1 MARQCTFRAMRAVR
15 HCAFALLLGFALLV
29 GLALP
34 VHLANAATLDTLRI
48 ATQDFDRRVAA
59 GVAWFEDQGGE
70 ATLDQVRAAD
80 ARGEFSSYAHDSLQ
94 FGYSLS
100 TYWMRFAIENQ
111 LSSRTGSSPVD
122 RFFVSVRYP
131 LLDDVQL
138 FAVRTDGSVESMVL
152 GDAHN
157 YFERLFLLN
166 DLIFPLAL
174 APQEKVDIYL
184 RVQSVNSVSI
194 PIHVNTERAFINN
207 QSGIESLNGIY
218 FGITIGLFFYNA
230 FLWVGVR
237 KPIYGIYVLF
247 MATYLLFNASMMGYT
262 FRLWPDALQFQQVSI
277 FVFSVLS
284 GCTVVW
290 FGIAFLQ
297 SKVHLPRTHK
307 LLCAI
312 LLLAA
317 VSAPLMLGMHPA
329 RAAELNAL
337 IVMAGV
343 VVLIAAAVLRLRQG
357 YRPALYYLIGQG
369 AVLAGIVF
377 TVLTS
382 RGLLPYYYMASEVL
396 KWSAAFEVL
405 FFSIGLAD
413 LLNEERRLRE
423 KAQKHSD
430 ASQRELLQ
438 VQIQLNEELD
448 KKVHERTQAL
458 EAANTKLQMLST
470 TDELTQLY
478 NRRHINDML
487 ASEYRRA
494 LRDKTSLSLL
504 MLDIDHFK
512 QINDNYGHPTG
523 DACLVHAAKIISG
536 HIRRPPD
543 VAARYG
549 GEEFVVLLPN
559 TQAEGARI
567 VADNILHAF
576 NTTSVLY
583 AQCAIPVSVS
593 IGIAS
598 VLPTERDGHEKLLI
612 EADRQLYLAK
622 QGGRNQVAIA

>member
-1 MARQCTFRAMRAVR
+1 MHALR
-15 HCAFALLLGFALLV
+15 HCAVALLFALALLARTSSA
-29 GLALP
+29 GG
-34 VHLANAATLDTLRI
+34 LDTLRV
-48 ATQDFDRRVAA
+48 TSQDFHQRVAS
-59 GVAWFEDQGGE
+59 GVAFFEDKAGD
-70 ATLDQVRAAD
+70 ATLEQIRAAH
-80 ARGEFSSYAHDSLQ
+80 ARGEFAVYEHDSLQ

-100 TYWMRFAIENQ
+100 TYWMRFSVENQ
-111 LSSRTGSSPVD
+111 LASRTGNSPVD

-131 LLDDVQL
+131 LLDDVQM
-138 FAVRTDGSVESMVL
+138 FAVRGDGNVESMVL

-157 YFERLFLLN
+157 YFDRLFLLN

-174 APQEKVDIYL
+174 APQEKVEIYL
-184 RVQSVNSVSI
+184 RVQSANSVSI
-194 PIHVNTERAFINN
+194 PIYVNTERAFLHS
-207 QSGIESLNGIY
+207 QSTIESLNGTY
-218 FGITIGLFFYNA
+218 FGITIGLFFYNV
-230 FLWVGVR
+230 FLWIGVR

-247 MATYLLFNASMMGYT
+247 LATYLLFNASMMGYT

-284 GCTVVW
+284 GCSVIW
-290 FGIAFLQ
+290 FGIEFLQ
-297 SKVHLPRTHK
+297 SKIHMPRIHK
-307 LLCAI
+307 LLCANFLI
-312 LLLAA
+312 AA
-317 VSAPLMLGMHPA
+317 VAAPLMLGMHPG
-329 RAAELNAL
+329 RAAELNAV
-337 IVMAGV
+337 IVMAGI
-343 VVLIAAAVLRLRQG
+343 VVLFAAAILRVRQG
-357 YRPALYYLIGQG
+357 YRPASYYLIGQG
-369 AVLAGIVF
+369 SVLAGIVF

-382 RGLLPYYYMASEVL
+382 RGILPYYYMASDVL

-423 KAQKHSD
+423 TAQQKSD
-430 ASQRELLQ
+430 NTQRELLQ

-448 KKVHERTQAL
+448 RKVHERTQAL
-458 EAANTKLQMLST
+458 ENANSKLQQLST

-478 NRRHINDML
+478 NRRHINEML
-487 ASEYRRA
+487 AGEYRRA

-536 HIRRPPD
+536 NIRRPPD

-567 VADNILHAF
+567 VAENILHAF
-576 NTTSVLY
+576 NTSHVQHAECT
-583 AQCAIPVSVS
+583 IPVSVS
-593 IGIAS
+593 IGVAS
-598 VLPTERDGHEKLLI
+598 IFPTERDGHQNLLA

-622 QGGRNQVAIA
+622 QGGRNQVAHSTVAV

>member
-1 MARQCTFRAMRAVR
+1 MARQCTLRSANLIR
-15 HCAFALLLGFALLV
+15 HCAAVLLFGLVLLACGARAD
-29 GLALP
+29 GLQ
-34 VHLANAATLDTLRI
+34 TLRV
-48 ATQDFDRRVAA
+48 TSQDFQQRVAA
-59 GVAWFEDQGGE
+59 GVAWFEDKTGD

-80 ARGEFSSYAHDSLQ
+80 ARGEFAAYAHDSLQ
-94 FGYSLS
+94 FGYSS
-100 TYWMRFAIENQ
+100 SAYWIHFAVENQ
-111 LSSRTGSSPVD
+111 LAGRTGSSPVD

-131 LLDDVQL
+131 LLDDVQMY
-138 FAVRTDGSVESMVL
+138 AVRTGGVESMVL

-184 RVQSVNSVSI
+184 RVHSFNSVSI
-194 PIHVNTERAFINN
+194 PIYVNTERAFVHS
-207 QSGIESLNGIY
+207 QSSIEWFNGIY

-230 FLWVGVR
+230 FLWLGVR
-237 KPIYGIYVLF
+237 KSIYGIYVLF
-247 MATYLLFNASMMGYT
+247 MATYLVFNASMMGYT

-284 GCTVVW
+284 AVTVLW
-290 FGIAFLQ
+290 FGMVFLQ
-297 SKVHLPRTHK
+297 SKVHLPRLHK

-312 LLLAA
+312 LLIAA
-317 VSAPLMLGMHPA
+317 AAAPLMLGMHPA

-337 IVMAGV
+337 IVMAGIV
-343 VVLIAAAVLRLRQG
+343 TLFAAAVLRWQQG
-357 YRPALYYLIGQG
+357 YRPALYYFVGQG
-369 AVLAGIVF
+369 SVLAGIIF
-377 TVLTS
+377 TVFTS

-396 KWSAAFEVL
+396 KWSSAFEVL

-423 KAQKHSD
+423 RAQQHSD
-430 ASQRELLQ
+430 ETQHELLR
-438 VQIQLNEELD
+438 VQIQLNDELD
-448 KKVHERTQAL
+448 KKVRERTQAL
-458 EAANTKLQMLST
+458 EMANSKLQLLST

-478 NRRHINDML
+478 NRRYANDML

-512 QINDNYGHPTG
+512 QINDSYGHPTG
-523 DACLVHAAKIISG
+523 DACLVHAARIITGS
-536 HIRRPPD
+536 IRRPPD

-559 TQAEGARI
+559 TRPDGARI
-567 VADNILHAF
+567 VAENILRAF
-576 NTTSVLY
+576 NDSCVQHAECT
-583 AQCAIPVSVS
+583 IPVSVS

-598 VLPTERDGHEKLLI
+598 VFPTEREGHDNLLI
-612 EADRQLYLAK
+612 EADRQLYVAK
-622 QGGRNQVAIA
+622 QGGRNRLAYSAAFV